1 MRRHRFETYLD
12 KVFGFSDLVS
22 SLPEGREFPQHPWK
36 KVFDAVFLGAA
47 MQIPSLLQIEAQCRN
62 GALAQRIGSIS
73 DDTIGYALER
83 QSPEPVFALSCEIA
97 RRLKRNGVLR
107 SDWSRGLVV
116 AAVDGI
122 EICSSFARCCDACME
137 REVQH
142 KVNGEMRTDIQYYH
156 RIVVVAVVSTPF
168 PIPLGLRFQKNG
180 EAEVPCALALLQD
193 LDQQLGRRFLDVL
206 VGDAL
211 YLQSPF
217 IKEVERLGLVWA
229 FTLKENQ
236 PDLLREAERFTQA
249 SPTGIHTEPDR
260 EIRYWHVPEVDWPV
274 ADRLLRV
281 VKTVRIE
288 HRRRVTIIEK
298 DGHRIKSKTDVTQ
311 ESTNFYATNFEL
323 GSVSPLFI
331 HQFSRSRWRI
341 DTEVFQTITT
351 DCHLKH
357 PAVHQTTALVVL
369 TMIRF
374 LAYTLS
380 LVFYHRQVRSH
391 ARGKCRDLS
400 RVRQENRLLVRR
412 PCHQH
417 QLIPVLGG
425 SRGLRRSYQAPS
437 SNARWPLHS
446 LRPQN
451 LHDKPPCQCF
461 SSSQTRYNSSR
472 ISSIPELVPKSAR
485 LPPAASHLTES
496 LE

>member
-1 MRRHRFETYLD
+1 LTRHRFEAYLD

-22 SLPEGREFPQHPWK
+22 ALPEGREFPQHSWK
-36 KVFDAVFLGAA
+36 KIFDAVFLGAA
-47 MQIPSLLQIEAQCRN
+47 MQIPSLLQIEAECHD
-62 GALAQRIGSIS
+62 GALAKRIGPIS
-73 DDTIGYALER
+73 DDTIGYALQR

-107 SDWSRGLVV
+107 SGWSRGLVIG
-116 AAVDGI
+116 AVDGI

-142 KVNGEMRTDIQYYH
+142 KVNGVMRTDTQYYH
-156 RIVVVAVVSTPF
+156 RIVVVALVSTSF
-168 PIPLGLRFQKNG
+168 PIPLGVRFQKNG
-180 EAEVPCALALLQD
+180 EGEVSCALALLQD
-193 LDQQLGRRFLDVL
+193 LVDQLGRRFLDIL

-211 YLQSPF
+211 YLQAPF
-217 IKEVERLGLVWA
+217 VKQVESLGLDWA

-236 PDLLREAERFTQA
+236 PELLREAERFTPE
-249 SPTGIHTEPDR
+249 SPTGVHAEPGR
-260 EIRYWHVPEVDWPV
+260 EIRYWHLSELDWPV
-274 ADRLLRV
+274 ADRLVRV
-281 VKTVRIE
+281 LKTVRIE
-288 HRRRVTIIEK
+288 NQRRVTISEK
-298 DGHRIKSKTDVTQ
+298 DAHRIKSKTAVTQ
-311 ESTNFYATNFEL
+311 QSTNFYATNFKL

-391 ARGKCRDLS
+391 ARGKCETFHEFAKRIAYWFIALS
-400 RVRQENRLLVRR
+400 ANT
-412 PCHQH
+412 
-417 QLIPVLGG
+417 
-425 SRGLRRSYQAPS
+425 S
-437 SNARWPLHS
+437 
-446 LRPQN
+446 
-451 LHDKPPCQCF
+451 
-461 SSSQTRYNSSR
+461 
-472 ISSIPELVPKSAR
+472 
-485 LPPAASHLTES
+485 
-496 LE
+496 